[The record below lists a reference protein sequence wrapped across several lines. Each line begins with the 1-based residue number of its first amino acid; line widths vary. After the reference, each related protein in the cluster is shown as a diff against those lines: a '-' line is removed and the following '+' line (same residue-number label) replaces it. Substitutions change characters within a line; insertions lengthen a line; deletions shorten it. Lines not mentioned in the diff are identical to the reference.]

1 MSHWRTTAA
10 DGVSLSVLS
19 PKCEHRWSFPFGGNL
34 CVYLLPSLVSIG
46 KRAYYAPTAETR
58 NCFYTAIRCARFTHA
73 LHRRCPPSAVQ
84 TGRKVENSQ
93 VVLRPLRPP
102 SSILGA
108 LLLPNNSSLSKCI
121 RLSLACSSPFACLFQ
136 MPPSRENPDCDGC
149 RG

>member
-10 DGVSLSVLS
+10 DVFSLSVLS
-19 PKCEHRWSFPFGGNL
+19 PKCERPRSFPFGGNL

-73 LHRRCPPSAVQ
+73 LHRRRRPSVRPD
-84 TGRKVENSQ
+84 GRKVENSQ

-102 SSILGA
+102 SIFGA

-121 RLSLACSSPFACLFQ
+121 RLSFACSSSFAFLRACL
-136 MPPSRENPDCDGC
+136 PLREET
-149 RG
+149 RF